1 MASPFTSKRWD
12 TLITQREYRRFTP
25 GNIFFTVDA
34 HKALS
39 HIRKFVFLSRPY
51 MNVNG
56 FLLIDVQQMSFF
68 PQQMFD
74 PTEKQICLHDYSA
87 LGPNGYGYNRN
98 KMFYTPRAAL
108 NYLSLCRSE
117 FSPDAEDQPTFEFTL
132 GGMLGEPIC

>member
-1 MASPFTSKRWD
+1 MASPFTSRRWD

-34 HKALS
+34 RKALS

-56 FLLIDVQQMSFF
+56 FLLVDVQQIPFN
-68 PQQMFD
+68 PTQMVDFNA
-74 PTEKQICLHDYSA
+74 KQICLHDYSA
-87 LGPNGYGYNRN
+87 LGPDGYTRN

>member
-1 MASPFTSKRWD
+1 MASPFTSRRWD

-56 FLLIDVQQMSFF
+56 FLLVDVQQMSFF

-117 FSPDAEDQPTFEFTL
+117 FAPDAEDQPTFEFTL

>member
-1 MASPFTSKRWD
+1 MASPFTSRRWD

-117 FSPDAEDQPTFEFTL
+117 FAPDAEDQPTFEFTL

>member
-1 MASPFTSKRWD
+1 MASPFTSRRWD

-34 HKALS
+34 AKAHS

-56 FLLIDVQQMSFF
+56 FLLVDVQQIPFN
-68 PQQMFD
+68 PTQMVDFNA
-74 PTEKQICLHDYSA
+74 KQICLHDYSA
-87 LGPNGYGYNRN
+87 LGPNGYNRN

>member
-1 MASPFTSKRWD
+1 MASPFTSRRWD

-56 FLLIDVQQMSFF
+56 FLLVDVQQIPFN
-68 PQQMFD
+68 PTQMVDFN
-74 PTEKQICLHDYSA
+74 EKQICLHHYSA
-87 LGPNGYGYNRN
+87 LGPNGYNSN

>member
-1 MASPFTSKRWD
+1 MASPFTSRRWD

-56 FLLIDVQQMSFF
+56 FLLVDVQQIPFN
-68 PQQMFD
+68 PTQMVDFKD
-74 PTEKQICLHDYSA
+74 TKENMMKI
-87 LGPNGYGYNRN
+87 
-98 KMFYTPRAAL
+98 F
-108 NYLSLCRSE
+108 
-117 FSPDAEDQPTFEFTL
+117 AEE
-132 GGMLGEPIC
+132 MK

>member
-12 TLITQREYRRFTP
+12 TLITQREYRRFVP
-25 GNIFFTVDA
+25 GNIVYTVDS
-34 HKALS
+34 HRALS
-39 HIRKFVFLSRPY
+39 HTRKFVFLSRPY

-74 PTEKQICLHDYSA
+74 PTEKNICLHDYSA
-87 LGPNGYGYNRN
+87 LGPNGYNRN

-117 FSPDAEDQPTFEFTL
+117 FAPDAEDRPTFEFTL

>member
-1 MASPFTSKRWD
+1 MASPFTSRRWD

-74 PTEKQICLHDYSA
+74 PTEKQICLHDYST

-117 FSPDAEDQPTFEFTL
+117 FAPDAEDQPTFEFTL

>member
-12 TLITQREYRRFTP
+12 TLITQREYRRFVP
-25 GNIFFTVDA
+25 GNIFYTVDF
-34 HKALS
+34 HRALS

-74 PTEKQICLHDYSA
+74 PTEKQIFLHDYSA
-87 LGPNGYGYNRN
+87 LGPNGYNRN

-117 FSPDAEDQPTFEFTL
+117 FAADAEDQPTFEFTL